1 MNNNS
6 IAIQKSEIGRSVAC
20 LDKSRYLQA
29 MSTILNSN
37 TNFELLQLDNEKELN
52 YVFNLEKKI
61 MNVLKYLKNKKE
73 ISGVNYNHLHPSFSC
88 PSILYGLTKVHK
100 PVMDPCPSL

>member
-6 IAIQKSEIGRSVAC
+6 IAIQKSEIGRSVVC

-61 MNVLKYLKNKKE
+61 MN
-73 ISGVNYNHLHPSFSC
+73 GVNYNHLHPSFSC